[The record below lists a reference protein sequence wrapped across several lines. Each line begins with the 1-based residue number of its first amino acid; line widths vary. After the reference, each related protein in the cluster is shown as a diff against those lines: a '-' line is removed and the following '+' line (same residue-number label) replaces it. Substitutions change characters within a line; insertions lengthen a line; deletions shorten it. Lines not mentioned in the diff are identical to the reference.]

1 MASEILGMFGQ
12 NPQQMRNEY
21 MDRQRVSP
29 SQMGSQGLLQQV
41 VSMGGNAGA
50 NIGGAI
56 GGLLGGA
63 APGEREAMAMQQAMQ
78 ASSDPS
84 MTQAQRMRRM
94 AEILS
99 QQPGMGA
106 QAMQA
111 MTEARRLE
119 AEDFTMA
126 AATEKGRT
134 REVNRQ
140 FETTDPLTQKKTSR
154 TGKVTQVDT
163 GRKDEKGNIVW
174 EDLEG
179 SGAPTPAGEGDK
191 PLTEK
196 EKAQAQLDKNK
207 AAREGKDTPTAAAT
221 PQSVADLV
229 ATSTSNN
236 SMAAL
241 EKQAQAERAN
251 ATYEAEA
258 KNVTNLP
265 QLTPAVIA
273 GLTREQAVDV
283 FKKYSKNLTE
293 EQKNAILEKAGVN
306 RYQNSR
312 QDPYPARPR
321 RTN

>member
-1 MASEILGMFGQ
+1 MAQSEILGLFGGQ
-12 NPQQMRNEY
+12 SPAQIRDSYLNSNM
-21 MDRQRVSP
+21 VSP
-29 SQMGSQGLLQQV
+29 AQMGSQGLLQQV

-50 NIGGAI
+50 MIGSGI
-56 GGLLGGA
+56 NRLTGTQV
-63 APGEREAMAMQQAMQ
+63 PGEREAMAMQQAMQ
-78 ASSDPS
+78 DSSDPS

-119 AEDFTMA
+119 AEDFTMEDA
-126 AATEKGRT
+126 QFKRDNRT
-134 REVNRQ
+134 RDMKETRMVPDGMGGMTPKQ
-140 FETTDPLTQKKTSR
+140 FYWTETYNQDTKKFEQATPPS
-154 TGKVTQVDT
+154 TT
-163 GRKDEKGNIVW
+163 
-174 EDLEG
+174 
-179 SGAPTPAGEGDK
+179 PPAGEGDK

-207 AAREGKDTPTAAAT
+207 AAKEGKTGDGGGA

-241 EKQAQAERAN
+241 EKQAQADRAN

-265 QLTPAVIA
+265 QLTPTVIA

>member
-21 MDRQRVSP
+21 MNSQRVSP

-50 NIGGAI
+50 NIGGAL

-94 AEILS
+94 AELLS

-111 MTEARRLE
+111 MAEARRLE
-119 AEDFTMA
+119 AEDFTMEDA
-126 AATEKGRT
+126 QFKRDNRT
-134 REVNRQ
+134 RDMKETRMVPDGMGGMTPKQ
-140 FETTDPLTQKKTSR
+140 FYWTETYNPETKKFEQAT
-154 TGKVTQVDT
+154 
-163 GRKDEKGNIVW
+163 
-174 EDLEG
+174 
-179 SGAPTPAGEGDK
+179 APSTTPPAGEGDK

-207 AAREGKDTPTAAAT
+207 AAKEGKTGDGGGA
-221 PQSVADLV
+221 PQSVNDLV
-229 ATSTSNN
+229 SASTNN
-236 SMAAL
+236 VDMAAL
-241 EKQAQAERAN
+241 EKQAQADRAN
-251 ATYEAEA
+251 AAYEAET
-258 KNVTNLP
+258 KEIGSLS
-265 QLTPAVIA
+265 QLTPAVIS
-273 GLTREQAVDV
+273 GLTRQQAIDA
-283 FKKYSKNLTE
+283 FRKYKKNLTK
-293 EQKNAILEKAGVN
+293 EQTDAILAKAG
-306 RYQNSR
+306 
-312 QDPYPARPR
+312 AR
-321 RTN
+321 RTQFR

>member
-1 MASEILGMFGQ
+1 MASEILGMFGK
-12 NPQQMRNEY
+12 NPQQLRNEY
-21 MDRQRVSP
+21 MDSQRVSP

-50 NIGGAI
+50 NIGGAL
-56 GGLLGGA
+56 GGLLGGQ

-119 AEDFTMA
+119 AEDFTMEDA
-126 AATEKGRT
+126 QFKRDNRT
-134 REVNRQ
+134 RDMKETRMVPDGMGGMTPKQ
-140 FETTDPLTQKKTSR
+140 FYWTETYNQDTKKFEQAT
-154 TGKVTQVDT
+154 
-163 GRKDEKGNIVW
+163 
-174 EDLEG
+174 
-179 SGAPTPAGEGDK
+179 APSTTPPEGDK

-196 EKAQAQLDKNK
+196 EKAQAELDRLE
-207 AAREGKDTPTAAAT
+207 AAKKGKTGDGGGA

-229 ATSTSNN
+229 NTSTSNN
-236 SMAAL
+236 NMAAL

-306 RYQNSR
+306 RYQHSR

>member
-12 NPQQMRNEY
+12 NPRQLRNEY
-21 MDRQRVSP
+21 MNSQRVSP
-29 SQMGSQGLLQQV
+29 AQMGSQSLLQQV

-78 ASSDPS
+78 DSSDPS

-111 MTEARRLE
+111 MAEARRLE
-119 AEDFTMA
+119 AEDFTMEDA
-126 AATEKGRT
+126 QFKRDNRT
-134 REVNRQ
+134 RDMKETRMVPDGMGGMTPKQFYWTEEYNPETRQ
-140 FETTDPLTQKKTSR
+140 FEKATAPSTTPP
-154 TGKVTQVDT
+154 
-163 GRKDEKGNIVW
+163 E
-174 EDLEG
+174 
-179 SGAPTPAGEGDK
+179 GEGDK

-196 EKAQAQLDKNK
+196 EKAQAELDRLE
-207 AAREGKDTPTAAAT
+207 AAKKGKTGDGGGA

-236 SMAAL
+236 NMAAL
-241 EKQAQAERAN
+241 EKQAQADRAN

-265 QLTPAVIA
+265 QLTPTVIA

-306 RYQNSR
+306 RYQHSR

>member
-1 MASEILGMFGQ
+1 MAQSEILGLFGGQ
-12 NPQQMRNEY
+12 SPLQLRNSY
-21 MDRQRVSP
+21 RDSNMISP
-29 SQMGSQGLLQQV
+29 TQMGSQGLLQQV
-41 VSMGGNAGA
+41 VSMGGNAGSML
-50 NIGGAI
+50 GS
-56 GGLLGGA
+56 GLGRLAGGA

-78 ASSDPS
+78 DSSDPS

-94 AEILS
+94 AELLS

-119 AEDFTMA
+119 AEDFTMEDA
-126 AATEKGRT
+126 QFKRDNRT
-134 REVNRQ
+134 RDMKETRMVPDGMGGMTPKQ
-140 FETTDPLTQKKTSR
+140 FYWTETYNQDTKKFEQAT
-154 TGKVTQVDT
+154 
-163 GRKDEKGNIVW
+163 
-174 EDLEG
+174 
-179 SGAPTPAGEGDK
+179 APSTTPPAGEGK
-191 PLTEK
+191 KVMTAEEASAAELAKRAAAAK
-196 EKAQAQLDKNK
+196 EAQAGGGG
-207 AAREGKDTPTAAAT
+207 A

-229 ATSTSNN
+229 ATSSSNN
-236 SMAAL
+236 NMAAL
-241 EKQAQAERAN
+241 EKQAQADRAN

-265 QLTPAVIA
+265 QLTPTVIA

-306 RYQNSR
+306 RYQHSR